1 MADGIIMG
9 IRGKRTM
16 SGRLATA
23 QIGIVDDVVM
33 HQRAGL
39 KHFDRAC
46 QIQHR
51 IHITFRHILRRER
64 TERIQ
69 RQQRPQTFAA
79 LT

>member
-1 MADGIIMG
+1 MTSSSDLEQIET
-9 IRGKRTM
+9 RTL
-16 SGRLATA
+16 SLVRDFSFL
-23 QIGIVDDVVM
+23 Q